1 MSKIL
6 SDEMYEQAGKEIDE
20 KLAPMQKIIFE
31 KARKKS
37 MSEMEFEEGKQD
49 PIEDLEAARN
59 AIQAELVKF
68 NISPIFIH
76 YTVILRALNE
86 LITIRKYIDKKKQE

>member
-1 MSKIL
+1 MPV
-6 SDEMYEQAGKEIDE
+6 D
-20 KLAPMQKIIFE
+20 
-31 KARKKS
+31 
-37 MSEMEFEEGKQD
+37 FEEGKQD

-86 LITIRKYIDKKKQE
+86 LITIRKFIMNKRKEG